1 MKLKKGCEL
10 LNSENNTSSNWQL
23 PINIANW
30 LYSTATIIPFVI
42 IPLYATAVL
51 GASLFQASLLAG
63 VFFGVNAVTAII
75 MGSLSDIMGKR
86 KPFIIF
92 SLLGSAIIF
101 ILISFIALPVTLI
114 LLMGLFGFIG
124 AGFNPCVMG
133 MVSEYS
139 EPREKGRNLGFLNSG
154 TSLGWA
160 VGSFS
165 SGTITEF
172 FSFAMTFYFGCILM
186 VLAATVTIIFLR
198 ETRTDIA
205 KEKNFRKII
214 IALKNRFI
222 PKSGES
228 TYLRDKGLNW
238 FYISLFFRYSAYWGS
253 FALLSIFFATI
264 VSTTWIGIL
273 IAINLGISALIMSP
287 VGKLSDKKGRKL
299 IILFGLFGTSLVLL
313 LYASSYSLILLII
326 AQVLNALV
334 FASIYT
340 GGSAF
345 VSDVAPAAAH
355 SEAMGF
361 LNSAITFGAVTGT
374 IIAGIMAEIFGLRTM
389 FLILAILPIVG
400 AVIVLSKVSET
411 ISSS

>member
-1 MKLKKGCEL
+1 M
-10 LNSENNTSSNWQL
+10 NSAKNDTANNWML
-23 PINIANW
+23 PINIVNW
-30 LYSTATIIPFVI
+30 LFNTVTIIPFVI
-42 IPLYATAVL
+42 IPLYATTVL
-51 GASLFQASLLAG
+51 GASLFQASLIAG
-63 VFFGVNAVTAII
+63 TFFGVNAVTAVI
-75 MGSLSDIMGKR
+75 MGSLSDIIGKR

-92 SLLGSAIIF
+92 SLFGSAVIF

-114 LLMGLFGFIG
+114 LVMGLFGFIA
-124 AGFNPCVMG
+124 AGFSPCVMG

-139 EPREKGRNLGFLNSG
+139 KLREKGKNLGYLNSG

-165 SGTITEF
+165 SGTITEL
-172 FSFAMTFYFGCILM
+172 FSFAMTFYFGCMLA
-186 VLAATVTIIFLR
+186 VLAALITIFALR
-198 ETRTDIA
+198 EAKSDII
-205 KEKNFRKII
+205 KDRNFRKVI

-228 TYLRDKGLNW
+228 TYLKEKGLSW

-273 IAINLGISALIMSP
+273 IAINLGISAFIMTP
-287 VGKLSDKKGRKL
+287 VGKLSDMKGRKL
-299 IILFGLFGTSLVLL
+299 IILFGLFGTSLVLV
-313 LYASSYSLILLII
+313 LYATSYNLILLIVT
-326 AQVLNALV
+326 QVLNAFV

-345 VSDVAPAAAH
+345 VSDVAPADKH
-355 SEAMGF
+355 NEAMGF

-374 IIAGIMAEIFGLRTM
+374 IIAGVMAEIFGLRTM
-389 FLILAILPIVG
+389 FLVLAILPLIG
-400 AVIVLSKVSET
+400 AVIVLSKVGET

>member
-1 MKLKKGCEL
+1 M
-10 LNSENNTSSNWQL
+10 NSENNTASNWQL

-51 GASLFQASLLAG
+51 GASLFQASILAG
-63 VFFGVNAVTAII
+63 AFFGFNAVTAII

-92 SLLGSAIIF
+92 SLFGSAVIF
-101 ILISFIALPVTLI
+101 IIISFIALPVTLI
-114 LLMGLFGFIG
+114 LLMSLFGFI
-124 AGFNPCVMG
+124 AASFNPCVMG

-139 EPREKGRNLGFLNSG
+139 QPREKGKNLGYLNSG

-160 VGSFS
+160 AGSFS
-165 SGTITEF
+165 SGTITEL
-172 FSFAMTFYFGCILM
+172 FSFAMTFYFGCMIM
-186 VLAATVTIIFLR
+186 VLAAIVTIIFLK
-198 ETRTDIA
+198 ETKTGIV
-205 KEKNFRKII
+205 KERNFKKII

-228 TYLRDKGLNW
+228 TYLKEKGLSW

-264 VSTTWIGIL
+264 VSTTWVGIL
-273 IAINLGISALIMSP
+273 IAINLGVSGLIMTP
-287 VGKLSDKKGRKL
+287 VGKLSDIKGRKL

-313 LYASSYSLILLII
+313 LYATSYNLILLIV
-326 AQVLNALV
+326 AQILNAFV

-345 VSDVAPAAAH
+345 VSDVAPSDKH
-355 SEAMGF
+355 NEAMGF
-361 LNSAITFGAVTGT
+361 LNSAITFGAVSGT
-374 IIAGIMAEIFGLRTM
+374 ILAGIMAELLGLRTM
-389 FLILAILPIVG
+389 FLILAILPIIG

-411 ISSS
+411 

>member
-1 MKLKKGCEL
+1 M
-10 LNSENNTSSNWQL
+10 NSKDKDTTKSWML
-23 PINIANW
+23 PINIVNW
-30 LYSTATIIPFVI
+30 LFSTVTIIPFVI
-42 IPLYATAVL
+42 IPLYATTVL
-51 GASLFQASLLAG
+51 GASLFQASLIAG
-63 VFFGVNAVTAII
+63 TFFGVNAVTAII

-86 KPFIIF
+86 KPFVIF
-92 SLLGSAIIF
+92 SLFGSAVIF

-114 LLMGLFGFIG
+114 LVMGLFGFIA
-124 AGFNPCVMG
+124 AGFSPCVMG

-139 EPREKGRNLGFLNSG
+139 KPREKGKNLGYLNSG

-165 SGTITEF
+165 SGAITEL
-172 FSFAMTFYFGCILM
+172 FSFAMTFYFGCMLA
-186 VLAATVTIIFLR
+186 VLAAVITITFLR
-198 ETRTDIA
+198 ETKTDIV
-205 KEKNFRKII
+205 KERNFRKII

-228 TYLRDKGLNW
+228 TYLKEKGLRW

-273 IAINLGISALIMSP
+273 IAINLGISAFIMTP
-287 VGKLSDKKGRKL
+287 VGKLSDMKGRKL
-299 IILFGLFGTSLVLL
+299 IILFGLVGTSSVLVLYAL
-313 LYASSYSLILLII
+313 SYNLYVLIVV
-326 AQVLNALV
+326 QVLNAFV

-345 VSDVAPAAAH
+345 VSDVTPADKH
-355 SEAMGF
+355 NEAMGF

-374 IIAGIMAEIFGLRTM
+374 IIAGIMAEIFGLRIM
-389 FLILAILPIVG
+389 YLILAILPIIG
-400 AVIVLSKVSET
+400 AVIVLSKVQET
-411 ISSS
+411 ISR

>member
-1 MKLKKGCEL
+1 MGLKKRCEF
-10 LNSENNTSSNWQL
+10 LNSANNNTANNWML
-23 PINIANW
+23 PIIIVNW
-30 LYSTATIIPFVI
+30 LFNTVTIIPFVI
-42 IPLYATAVL
+42 IPLYATTVL
-51 GASLFQASLLAG
+51 GASLFQASLIAG
-63 VFFGVNAVTAII
+63 TFFGVNAVTAII

-86 KPFIIF
+86 KPFVIF
-92 SLLGSAIIF
+92 SLFGSAVIF

-114 LLMGLFGFIG
+114 LVMGLFGFIA
-124 AGFNPCVMG
+124 AGFSPCVMG

-139 EPREKGRNLGFLNSG
+139 KPREKGKNLGYLNSG

-165 SGTITEF
+165 SGAITEL
-172 FSFAMTFYFGCILM
+172 FSFAMTFYFGCMLA
-186 VLAATVTIIFLR
+186 VLAAVITITFLR
-198 ETRTDIA
+198 ETKTDIV
-205 KEKNFRKII
+205 KERNFRKII

-228 TYLRDKGLNW
+228 TYLKEKGLRW

-273 IAINLGISALIMSP
+273 IAINLGISAFIMTP
-287 VGKLSDKKGRKL
+287 VGKLSDMKGRKL
-299 IILFGLFGTSLVLL
+299 IILFGLVGTSSVLVLYAL
-313 LYASSYSLILLII
+313 SYNLYVLIVV
-326 AQVLNALV
+326 QVLNAFV

-345 VSDVAPAAAH
+345 VSDVTPADKH
-355 SEAMGF
+355 NEAMGF

-374 IIAGIMAEIFGLRTM
+374 IIAGIMAEIFGLRIM
-389 FLILAILPIVG
+389 YLILAILPIIG
-400 AVIVLSKVSET
+400 AVIVLSKVQET
-411 ISSS
+411 ISR

>member
-1 MKLKKGCEL
+1 M
-10 LNSENNTSSNWQL
+10 NSANNDKANWML
-23 PINIANW
+23 PINVVNW
-30 LYSTATIIPFVI
+30 LFNTVTIIPFVI
-42 IPLYATAVL
+42 IPLYATTVL
-51 GASLFQASLLAG
+51 GASLFQASIIAG
-63 VFFGVNAVTAII
+63 TFFGVNAVTAVI
-75 MGSLSDIMGKR
+75 MGSLSDIIGKR

-92 SLLGSAIIF
+92 SLFGSAVIF
-101 ILISFIALPVTLI
+101 ILISFIALPVILI
-114 LLMGLFGFIG
+114 LVMGLFGFIA

-139 EPREKGRNLGFLNSG
+139 KPQEKGKNLGYLNSG

-165 SGTITEF
+165 SGTITEH
-172 FSFAMTFYFGCILM
+172 FSFAMTFYFGCMLA
-186 VLAATVTIIFLR
+186 VLAAVLTIIFLR
-198 ETRTDIA
+198 ETKTDIV
-205 KEKNFRKII
+205 KERNFSKII
-214 IALKNRFI
+214 IALRNRFI

-228 TYLRDKGLNW
+228 TYLKEKGLRW

-264 VSTTWIGIL
+264 VSTTWVGIL

-287 VGKLSDKKGRKL
+287 VGKFSDMKGRK
-299 IILFGLFGTSLVLL
+299 IIIMFGLIGTSIVLVM
-313 LYASSYSLILLII
+313 YATSYSLILLII
-326 AQVLNALV
+326 AQILNAFV

-345 VSDVAPAAAH
+345 VSDVAPSDSH
-355 SEAMGF
+355 NEAMGY

-374 IIAGIMAEIFGLRTM
+374 LIAGIMAEIFGLRIM
-389 FLILAILPIVG
+389 FLILAILPIIG

>member
-1 MKLKKGCEL
+1 
-10 LNSENNTSSNWQL
+10 
-23 PINIANW
+23 
-30 LYSTATIIPFVI
+30 
-42 IPLYATAVL
+42 
-51 GASLFQASLLAG
+51 
-63 VFFGVNAVTAII
+63 
-75 MGSLSDIMGKR
+75 
-86 KPFIIF
+86 
-92 SLLGSAIIF
+92 
-101 ILISFIALPVTLI
+101 
-114 LLMGLFGFIG
+114 MGLFGFIA
-124 AGFNPCVMG
+124 AGFSPCVMG

-139 EPREKGRNLGFLNSG
+139 KPREKGKNLGYLNSG

-165 SGTITEF
+165 SGTITEL
-172 FSFAMTFYFGCILM
+172 FSFAMTFYFGCMLT
-186 VLAATVTIIFLR
+186 VLAAVVTIIFLR
-198 ETRTDIA
+198 ETKTDIV
-205 KEKNFRKII
+205 KERNFSKII

-228 TYLRDKGLNW
+228 TYLKEKGLSW

-264 VSTTWIGIL
+264 VSTTWVGIL

-287 VGKLSDKKGRKL
+287 VGKLSDMKGRKI
-299 IILFGLFGTSLVLL
+299 IILFGLFGTSFVLI
-313 LYASSYSLILLII
+313 LYSLSYSLILLIA
-326 AQVLNALV
+326 AQILNAFV

-345 VSDVAPAAAH
+345 VSDVAPKASH
-355 SEAMGF
+355 SEAMGY

-374 IIAGIMAEIFGLRTM
+374 LIAGIMAEIFGLRTM
-389 FLILAILPIVG
+389 FLVLAILPIIG

>member
-1 MKLKKGCEL
+1 
-10 LNSENNTSSNWQL
+10 LNSANNNTANNWML
-23 PINIANW
+23 PIIIVNW
-30 LYSTATIIPFVI
+30 LFNTVTIIPFVI
-42 IPLYATAVL
+42 IPLYATTVL
-51 GASLFQASLLAG
+51 GASLFQASLIAG
-63 VFFGVNAVTAII
+63 TFFGVNAVTAII

-86 KPFIIF
+86 KPFVIF
-92 SLLGSAIIF
+92 SLFGSAVIF

-114 LLMGLFGFIG
+114 LVMGLFGFIA
-124 AGFNPCVMG
+124 AGFSPCVMG

-139 EPREKGRNLGFLNSG
+139 KPREKGKNLGYLNSG

-165 SGTITEF
+165 SGAITEL
-172 FSFAMTFYFGCILM
+172 FSFAMTFYFGCMLA
-186 VLAATVTIIFLR
+186 VLAAVITITFLR
-198 ETRTDIA
+198 ETKTDIV
-205 KEKNFRKII
+205 KERNFRKII

-228 TYLRDKGLNW
+228 TYLKEKGLRW

-273 IAINLGISALIMSP
+273 IAINLGISAFIMTP
-287 VGKLSDKKGRKL
+287 VGKLSDMKGRKL
-299 IILFGLFGTSLVLL
+299 IILFGLVGTSSVLVLYAL
-313 LYASSYSLILLII
+313 SYNLYVLIVV
-326 AQVLNALV
+326 QVLNAFV

-345 VSDVAPAAAH
+345 VSDVTPADKH
-355 SEAMGF
+355 NEAMGF

-374 IIAGIMAEIFGLRTM
+374 IIAGIMAEIFGLRIM
-389 FLILAILPIVG
+389 YLILAILPIIG
-400 AVIVLSKVSET
+400 AVIVLSKVQET
-411 ISSS
+411 ISR

>member
-1 MKLKKGCEL
+1 MGLKKGCEF
-10 LNSENNTSSNWQL
+10 LNSANNNTANNWML
-23 PINIANW
+23 PIIIVNW
-30 LYSTATIIPFVI
+30 LFNTVTIIPFVI
-42 IPLYATAVL
+42 IPLYATTVL
-51 GASLFQASLLAG
+51 GASLFQASLIAG
-63 VFFGVNAVTAII
+63 TFFGVNAVTAII

-86 KPFIIF
+86 KPFVIF
-92 SLLGSAIIF
+92 SLFGSAVIF

-114 LLMGLFGFIG
+114 LVMGLFGFIA
-124 AGFNPCVMG
+124 AGFSPCVMG

-139 EPREKGRNLGFLNSG
+139 KPREKGKNLGYLNSG

-165 SGTITEF
+165 SGAITEL
-172 FSFAMTFYFGCILM
+172 FSFAMTFYFGCMLA
-186 VLAATVTIIFLR
+186 VLAAVITITFLR
-198 ETRTDIA
+198 ETKTDIV
-205 KEKNFRKII
+205 KERNFRKII

-228 TYLRDKGLNW
+228 TYLKEKGLRW

-273 IAINLGISALIMSP
+273 IAINLGISAFIMTP
-287 VGKLSDKKGRKL
+287 VGKLSDMKGRKL
-299 IILFGLFGTSLVLL
+299 IILFGLVGTSSVLVLYAL
-313 LYASSYSLILLII
+313 SYNLYVLIVV
-326 AQVLNALV
+326 QVLNAFV

-345 VSDVAPAAAH
+345 VSDVTPADKH
-355 SEAMGF
+355 NEAMGF

-374 IIAGIMAEIFGLRTM
+374 IIAGIMAEIFGLRIM
-389 FLILAILPIVG
+389 YLILAILPIIG
-400 AVIVLSKVSET
+400 AVIVLSKVQET
-411 ISSS
+411 ISR

>member
-1 MKLKKGCEL
+1 
-10 LNSENNTSSNWQL
+10 LNSANNDKANNWML
-23 PINIANW
+23 PINVVNW
-30 LYSTATIIPFVI
+30 LFNTVTIIPFVI
-42 IPLYATAVL
+42 IPLYATTVL
-51 GASLFQASLLAG
+51 GASLFQASIIAG
-63 VFFGVNAVTAII
+63 TFFGVNAVTAVI
-75 MGSLSDIMGKR
+75 MGSLSDIIGKR

-92 SLLGSAIIF
+92 SLFGSAVIF

-114 LLMGLFGFIG
+114 LVMGLFGFIA

-139 EPREKGRNLGFLNSG
+139 KPQEKGKNLGYLNSG

-165 SGTITEF
+165 SGTITEH
-172 FSFAMTFYFGCILM
+172 FSFAMTFYFGCLLA
-186 VLAATVTIIFLR
+186 VLAAVLMIIFLR
-198 ETRTDIA
+198 ETKTDIV
-205 KEKNFRKII
+205 KERNFRKII
-214 IALKNRFI
+214 IALRNRFI

-228 TYLRDKGLNW
+228 TYLKEKGLSW

-264 VSTTWIGIL
+264 VSTTWVGIL

-287 VGKLSDKKGRKL
+287 VGKLSDMKGRKI
-299 IILFGLFGTSLVLL
+299 IILFGLFGTSFVLI
-313 LYASSYSLILLII
+313 LYATSYSLILLII
-326 AQVLNALV
+326 TQILNAFV

-345 VSDVAPAAAH
+345 VSDVAPSDKH
-355 SEAMGF
+355 NEAMGF

-374 IIAGIMAEIFGLRTM
+374 LIAGIMAEIFGLRTM
-389 FLILAILPIVG
+389 FLILAILPIIG
-400 AVIVLSKVSET
+400 AAIVLSKVSET
-411 ISSS
+411 ISSA

>member
-1 MKLKKGCEL
+1 M
-10 LNSENNTSSNWQL
+10 NSANNDKSNNWML
-23 PINIANW
+23 PINIVN
-30 LYSTATIIPFVI
+30 LLFNTVTIIPFVI
-42 IPLYATAVL
+42 IPLYATTVL
-51 GASLFQASLLAG
+51 GASLFQASLIAG
-63 VFFGVNAVTAII
+63 TFFGVNAVTAII

-86 KPFIIF
+86 KPFLIF
-92 SLLGSAIIF
+92 SLFGSAVIF
-101 ILISFIALPVTLI
+101 LIISFIALPVTLI
-114 LLMGLFGFIG
+114 LLMGLFGFIA
-124 AGFNPCVMG
+124 AGFSPCAMG

-139 EPREKGRNLGFLNSG
+139 EPGEKGKNLGYLNSG

-165 SGTITEF
+165 SGTITEL
-172 FSFAMTFYFGCILM
+172 FSFAMTFYFGCMLA
-186 VLAATVTIIFLR
+186 VLAAVLTIIFLR
-198 ETRTDIA
+198 ETKTDIV
-205 KEKNFRKII
+205 KERNFSKII
-214 IALKNRFI
+214 LALKNRFI

-228 TYLRDKGLNW
+228 TYLKEKGLSW

-264 VSTTWIGIL
+264 VSTTWVGIL

-287 VGKLSDKKGRKL
+287 VGKFSDMKGRK
-299 IILFGLFGTSLVLL
+299 IIIMFGLIGTSIVLVM
-313 LYASSYSLILLII
+313 YATSYSLILLII
-326 AQVLNALV
+326 AQVLNAFV

-345 VSDVAPAAAH
+345 VSDVAPSASH
-355 SEAMGF
+355 NEAMGY

-374 IIAGIMAEIFGLRTM
+374 LIAGIMAEIFGLRIM
-389 FLILAILPIVG
+389 FLILAILPIIG

>member
-1 MKLKKGCEL
+1 M
-10 LNSENNTSSNWQL
+10 NSANNDSTHSFL
-23 PINIANW
+23 PINIVNW
-30 LYSTATIIPFVI
+30 LFSTATIIPFVI
-42 IPLYATAVL
+42 IPLYAVSV
-51 GASLFQASLLAG
+51 GASLFQASLIAG
-63 VFFGVNAVTAII
+63 VFFGVNAVTVVI
-75 MGSLSDIMGKR
+75 MGSLSDIIGRR

-92 SLLGSAIIF
+92 SLFGSAAIF
-101 ILISFIALPVTLI
+101 ILISFVALPVTLI
-114 LLMGLFGFIG
+114 LLMGLFGFIA
-124 AGFNPCVMG
+124 AGFSPCVMG

-139 EPREKGRNLGFLNSG
+139 KPREKGKNLGYLNSG

-165 SGTITEF
+165 SGTITEL
-172 FSFAMTFYFGCILM
+172 FSFATTFYFGCM
-186 VLAATVTIIFLR
+186 LAVIAAVITLIFLR
-198 ETRTDIA
+198 ETKKDVTTDRNL
-205 KEKNFRKII
+205 KKII
-214 IALKNRFI
+214 IALRNRFI

-228 TYLRDKGLNW
+228 AYLKEKGLSW
-238 FYISLFFRYSAYWGS
+238 FYFSLFFRYSAYWGS

-264 VSTTWIGIL
+264 VSTTWVGIL

-287 VGKLSDKKGRKL
+287 VGKLSDIKGRKL
-299 IILFGLFGTSLVLL
+299 IIMFGLVGTSLVLL
-313 LYASSYSLILLII
+313 LYASSYSLILLIV
-326 AQVLNALV
+326 AQVLNAFV

-345 VSDVAPAAAH
+345 VSDVAPALKH
-355 SEAMGF
+355 NEAMGF

-389 FLILAILPIVG
+389 FLVLAILPLIG

>member
-1 MKLKKGCEL
+1 M
-10 LNSENNTSSNWQL
+10 NSANNDKANNWML
-23 PINIANW
+23 PINVVNW
-30 LYSTATIIPFVI
+30 LFNTVTIIPFVI
-42 IPLYATAVL
+42 IPLYATTVL
-51 GASLFQASLLAG
+51 GASLFQASIIAG
-63 VFFGVNAVTAII
+63 TFFGVNAVTAVI
-75 MGSLSDIMGKR
+75 MGSLSDIIGKR

-92 SLLGSAIIF
+92 SLFGSAVIF

-114 LLMGLFGFIG
+114 LVMGLFGFIA

-139 EPREKGRNLGFLNSG
+139 KPQEKGKNLGYLNSG

-165 SGTITEF
+165 SGTITEH
-172 FSFAMTFYFGCILM
+172 FSFAMTFYFGCLLA
-186 VLAATVTIIFLR
+186 VLAAVLMIIFLR
-198 ETRTDIA
+198 ETKTDIV
-205 KEKNFRKII
+205 KERNFRKII
-214 IALKNRFI
+214 IALRNRFI

-228 TYLRDKGLNW
+228 TYLKEKGLSW

-264 VSTTWIGIL
+264 VSTTWVGIL

-287 VGKLSDKKGRKL
+287 VGKLSDMKGRKI
-299 IILFGLFGTSLVLL
+299 IILFGLFGTSFVLI
-313 LYASSYSLILLII
+313 LYATSYSLILLII
-326 AQVLNALV
+326 TQILNAFV

-345 VSDVAPAAAH
+345 VSDVAPSDKH
-355 SEAMGF
+355 NEAMGF

-374 IIAGIMAEIFGLRTM
+374 LIAGIMAEIFGLRTM
-389 FLILAILPIVG
+389 FLILAILPIIG
-400 AVIVLSKVSET
+400 AAIVLSKVSET
-411 ISSS
+411 ISSA

>member
-1 MKLKKGCEL
+1 M
-10 LNSENNTSSNWQL
+10 L
-23 PINIANW
+23 PINVVNW
-30 LYSTATIIPFVI
+30 LFNTVTIIPFVI
-42 IPLYATAVL
+42 IPLYATTVL
-51 GASLFQASLLAG
+51 GASLFQASIIAG
-63 VFFGVNAVTAII
+63 TFFGVNAVTAVI
-75 MGSLSDIMGKR
+75 MGSLSDIIGKR

-92 SLLGSAIIF
+92 SLFGSAVIF

-114 LLMGLFGFIG
+114 LVMGLFGFIA

-139 EPREKGRNLGFLNSG
+139 KPQEKGKNLGYLNSG

-165 SGTITEF
+165 SGTITEH
-172 FSFAMTFYFGCILM
+172 FSFAMTFYFGCLLA
-186 VLAATVTIIFLR
+186 VLAAVLMIIFLR
-198 ETRTDIA
+198 ETKTDIV
-205 KEKNFRKII
+205 KERNFRKII
-214 IALKNRFI
+214 IALRNRFI

-228 TYLRDKGLNW
+228 TYLKEKGLSW

-264 VSTTWIGIL
+264 VSTTWVGIL

-287 VGKLSDKKGRKL
+287 VGKLSDMKGRKI
-299 IILFGLFGTSLVLL
+299 IILFGLFGTSFVLI
-313 LYASSYSLILLII
+313 LYATSYSLILLII
-326 AQVLNALV
+326 TQILNAFV

-345 VSDVAPAAAH
+345 VSDVAPSDKH
-355 SEAMGF
+355 NEAMGF

-374 IIAGIMAEIFGLRTM
+374 LIAGIMAEIFGLRTM
-389 FLILAILPIVG
+389 FLILAILPIIG
-400 AVIVLSKVSET
+400 AAIVLSKVSET
-411 ISSS
+411 ISSA